1 MEHFVDI
8 GNLIGLAIAMLVF
21 AGADWVSDKVEA
33 NQSRK

>member
-21 AGADWVSDKVEA
+21 AGADWVSNKVEA
-33 NQSRK
+33 IESRE